1 MPDQEKNN
9 SLVITE
15 IYKSIQGESTWTGC
29 PCVFVR
35 LSGCDLRCGW
45 CDSEYTF
52 SGGDRIAIDKIVE
65 EVENHGCPLVEI
77 TGGEPLLQ
85 PGVHPLISTL
95 IDRGHRVI
103 VETGGHLDVS
113 VIDPR
118 AIRVIDVKCPGSG
131 ESQKVRW
138 KNLDAL
144 RETDQ
149 IKFVLA
155 DRGDYDWAKD
165 IIRRHSLNERVAVLL
180 SVAHGILPPADLAAW
195 ILEDRLNVRLQIQL
209 HKYIWSSVE
218 TGI

>member
-1 MPDQEKNN
+1 MPDQENN
-9 SLVITE
+9 YSLVVTE

-52 SGGDRIAIDKIVE
+52 SRGDRIAIDTIVE
-65 EVENHGCPLVEI
+65 KVENHGCPLVEI

-138 KNLDAL
+138 ENLDAL

-155 DRGDYDWAKD
+155 DRVDYDWAKD
-165 IIRRHSLNERVAVLL
+165 IISRHGLNERVAVLL

-195 ILEDRLNVRLQIQL
+195 ILDDRLNVRLQIQL
-209 HKYIWSSVE
+209 HKYIWSSNQ
-218 TGI
+218 TGT

>member
-52 SGGDRIAIDKIVE
+52 SGGDRIAIDTIVE

-138 KNLDAL
+138 ENLDAL

-149 IKFVLA
+149 IKFVLSN
-155 DRGDYDWAKD
+155 RGDYDWAKK
-165 IIRRHSLNERVAVLL
+165 IIMQHGLNERVAVLL
-180 SVAHGILPPADLAAW
+180 SVAHGILNPADLAAW
-195 ILEDRLNVRLQIQL
+195 ILDDRLNVRLQIQL

-218 TGI
+218 SGI